1 MCAAQ
6 SIRAEAAPAEKLKVF
21 ISYSRKDLAFAVHEK
36 QARETCRAMKL
47 QKIDCLPAKG
57 E

>member
-1 MCAAQ
+1 VCRP
-6 SIRAEAAPAEKLKVF
+6 IRAEAAPAEKLKVF